1 MVIGSYNGD
10 INMSEKSKS
19 SSSSSDDTTDVSDNE
34 DDDEVTPLQTTTTSS
49 SQQSQLNALSPQ
61 VSTPL
66 REVLFYRLTCC
77 DLCSFLLIQQLATNY
92 L

>member
-10 INMSEKSKS
+10 IAMSEKSKS
-19 SSSSSDDTTDVSDNE
+19 SSSSSDDTTDVSDND
-34 DDDEVTPLQTTTTSS
+34 DDDEVEPLEATTTSS
-49 SQQSQLNALSPQ
+49 SQQSQLSPQ

>member
-10 INMSEKSKS
+10 IAMSEKSKS

-34 DDDEVTPLQTTTTSS
+34 DEDDVEPLQATTST
-49 SQQSQLNALSPQ
+49 SQQSQLSPQ
-61 VSTPL
+61 VSTVL

-77 DLCSFLLIQQLATNY
+77 DLCSFLQIQQLATNY